1 MTEFTMSMYRNKEDL
16 YKAKA
21 EYYEQ
26 EAAFWKEAFEKLC
39 YEAAVPETPLSKKKV
54 TWVMSEEIPNDSLS
68 YLTPKKWYRYYWEDH
83 TIAVDTGDIIGLPSY
98 LSGGYSWRAKA
109 VDEGVDPNDGVSVNP
124 NGDES

>member
-16 YKAKA
+16 YK
-21 EYYEQ
+21 
-26 EAAFWKEAFEKLC
+26 
-39 YEAAVPETPLSKKKV
+39 
-54 TWVMSEEIPNDSLS
+54 SLS
-68 YLTPKKWYRYYWEDH
+68 YLTPKKWYVYYWEDH